1 MTKRKDQ
8 QNIWTNRKFAKK
20 LEQIKRKKSALEDK
34 DFSVPD
40 ITGLI
45 LNTPAFKDVEEQ
57 ILKKQDMIGFDLRIK
72 MDRKRK

>member
-1 MTKRKDQ
+1 MKRKNQ
-8 QNIWTNRKFAKK
+8 RNIWADRNFAMK
-20 LEQIKRKKSALEDK
+20 LEQLKRKKSALEDK

-45 LNTPAFKDVEEQ
+45 LNTPAFKDVENQ
-57 ILKKQDMIGFDLRIK
+57 ILSKQDLIGFDLRIK